1 MKDSH
6 NSSNLKLSQEMG
18 DKLTPIKS
26 KENRGVRTSLFLQ
39 LASWWMKKKSLAKSY
54 NETDFDNDIPKFF
67 NQAPVVKKKG
77 ALKKKGF
84 GTLGG

>member
-1 MKDSH
+1 MD
-6 NSSNLKLSQEMG
+6 E
-18 DKLTPIKS
+18 
-26 KENRGVRTSLFLQ
+26 
-39 LASWWMKKKSLAKSY
+39 KKSLAKSY

-84 GTLGG
+84 CSSDSFLIGHNNK

>member
-1 MKDSH
+1 MD
-6 NSSNLKLSQEMG
+6 E
-18 DKLTPIKS
+18 
-26 KENRGVRTSLFLQ
+26 
-39 LASWWMKKKSLAKSY
+39 KKSLAKSY

-84 GTLGG
+84 CSSDSFLISHNNKYKGWWDLFMILVLLATCLLTPYNIAFTAEES